1 MKDKVSTI
9 VLSVCLAVIFV
20 ATIPVPISVCDEL
33 FEQDFRYNLGFIM
46 TFLNDEGIELN
57 SDQILALVIHRFKAG
72 ELGQTMCDLLRDYRD
87 GTLDRDA
94 MYNAWAD
101 DPGQSARRD
110 ACQDL
115 FF

>member
-1 MKDKVSTI
+1 MIDQNSTYK
-9 VLSVCLAVIFV
+9 LSNGVE
-20 ATIPVPISVCDEL
+20 IPCI
-33 FEQDFRYNLGFIM
+33 GFGM
-46 TFLNDEGIELN
+46 W
-57 SDQILALVIHRFKAG
+57 
-72 ELGQTMCDLLRDYRD
+72 QTMCDLLRDYRD